1 MKIHFSTKEALKPK
15 ILKNQP
21 CGTVFSLF
29 SEMNINQEDRDYY
42 MIVCRNGHREYVNI
56 SDGSFRPINDDA
68 RIMVIDC
75 SLTIYGIKE

>member
-1 MKIHFSTKEALKPK
+1 MKIHFSTKEAPKPK
-15 ILKNQP
+15 ILKDQS

-29 SEMNINQEDRDYY
+29 SEMGTNQENRDYY
-42 MIVCRNGHREYVNI
+42 MVAYRNGRREYVNI
-56 SDGSFRPINDDA
+56 CDGSFRPLNDDT